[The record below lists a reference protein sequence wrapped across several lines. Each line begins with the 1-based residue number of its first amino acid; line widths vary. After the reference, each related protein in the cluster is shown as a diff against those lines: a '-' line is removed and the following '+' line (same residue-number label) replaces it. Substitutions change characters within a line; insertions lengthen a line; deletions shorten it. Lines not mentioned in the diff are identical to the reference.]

1 MICWKP
7 CAVRRQSV
15 EQHSGVAKLRSD
27 DDRLNLDW
35 YIDRVVQ
42 LLVFVA
48 GISAIIFIIGIFV
61 FITKEGVGFISKSQY
76 EMTESVFNMLEDQ
89 GMDEAQLENLDE
101 LDGRAFATADELLSA
116 VEGLIGV
123 EATAP
128 YKEIFLNDAHNEPFT
143 FRRFFGSTR
152 WAPTSDLKPTY
163 GALAL
168 IVGTASV
175 TGLAMLV
182 AIPFSL
188 GAAIY
193 IGEFATGR
201 KREYLKILVELLAAI
216 PSVVWGFIGLS
227 IMNPL
232 IIKLFN
238 VPIGLNV
245 LNAGLILGLMAAPIM
260 TTIAED
266 ALKAVPDRYREAA
279 EAMGATRWQVIYKV
293 VLPAGKNGL
302 VAAIL
307 LGVGRG
313 FGETMAVLM
322 ATGHSI
328 NIPTSVFDSVRALT
342 ATIAAELG
350 ETAVGSDHYQAL
362 FTLGIFLFLI
372 TFLINLT
379 ADLVVR
385 GIRKE

>member
-1 MICWKP
+1 MD
-7 CAVRRQSV
+7 RRDL
-15 EQHSGVAKLRSD
+15 A
-27 DDRLNLDW
+27 W
-35 YIDRVVQ
+35 YIDKAVQ
-42 LLVFVA
+42 VLVFA
-48 GISAIIFIIGIFV
+48 GGVSAIIFIIGIFV
-61 FITKEGVGFISKSQY
+61 FITKEGLPF
-76 EMTESVFNMLEDQ
+76 L
-89 GMDEAQLENLDE
+89 L
-101 LDGRAFATADELLSA
+101 GRFDI
-116 VEGLIGV
+116 VE
-123 EATAP
+123 
-128 YKEIFLNDAHNEPFT
+128 FFT
-143 FRRFFGSTR
+143 SPR
-152 WAPTSDLKPTY
+152 WRPTSEHNPTY

-168 IVGTASV
+168 IAGTASV

-182 AIPFSL
+182 AVPFSL

-201 KREYLKILVELLAAI
+201 TREILKVLVELLAAI

-238 VPIGLNV
+238 VPVGLNV
-245 LNAGLILGLMAAPIM
+245 LNAGFILGLMAAPIM

-266 ALKAVPDRYREAA
+266 ALKAVPDTYREAA
-279 EAMGATRWQVIYKV
+279 EALGATRWQVIRRV
-293 VLPAGKNGL
+293 VIPASKNGL
-302 VAAIL
+302 VAAVL

-322 ATGHSI
+322 ASGHSI
-328 NIPTSVFDSVRALT
+328 NRPTRIFDSVRALT

-350 ETAVGSDHYQAL
+350 ETAVGSDHYRAL

-372 TFLINLT
+372 TFIINLT

-385 GIRKE
+385 GIRKK

>member
-1 MICWKP
+1 M
-7 CAVRRQSV
+7 
-15 EQHSGVAKLRSD
+15 
-27 DDRLNLDW
+27 
-35 YIDRVVQ
+35 
-42 LLVFVA
+42 FVL
-48 GISAIIFIIGIFV
+48 GIFV
-61 FITKEGVGFISKSQY
+61 FIT
-76 EMTESVFNMLEDQ
+76 
-89 GMDEAQLENLDE
+89 
-101 LDGRAFATADELLSA
+101 R
-116 VEGLIGV
+116 EGLG
-123 EATAP
+123 
-128 YKEIFLNDAHNEPFT
+128 FLTDTFDARE
-143 FRRFFGSTR
+143 FFLSPR
-152 WAPTSDLKPTY
+152 WRPTSENNPTY

-182 AIPFSL
+182 AVPFSL

-193 IGEFATGR
+193 IGEFATGSR
-201 KREYLKILVELLAAI
+201 REILKILVEMLAAI

-232 IIKLFN
+232 IIAVFD

-245 LNAGLILGLMAAPIM
+245 LNAGFILGLMAAPIM

-266 ALKAVPDRYREAA
+266 ALKAVPETYREAA
-279 EAMGATRWQVIYKV
+279 EALGATRWQVIWKV
-293 VLPAGKNGL
+293 VVPAAKNGL
-302 VAAIL
+302 VAAVL

-322 ATGHSI
+322 ASGHSI
-328 NIPTSVFDSVRALT
+328 NLPTSPFDSVRALT

-350 ETAVGSDHYQAL
+350 ETAVGSDHYRAL
-362 FTLGIFLFLI
+362 FTLGIFLFVI

-385 GIRKE
+385 GIRKR